1 MRRQHLVT
9 ALSAPILIVAV
20 AAAIAAR
27 VASEH
32 DHAMHSALES
42 YRSRSR
48 VRDAEAARLIDS
60 SLTRIYEGLRTIA
73 RLPGVQKIDA
83 TAANFD
89 ADARSTVQEIYNNLA
104 SGVAVSEL
112 YIVPVDLAP
121 DATDPADP
129 RPREPITTFDELIV
143 ERHADQH
150 PSEDHKQSEIEE
162 IEIHEYR
169 LMARQLAHF
178 REKYPT
184 QSSVHGLEYPI
195 LAGPQVVTCDN
206 TRYSPSKPDDQD
218 RSGLVFSVPFYG
230 PDGTLKGCI
239 SAVILTGALQELLPD
254 AEYAIHAG
262 EHSYVALGR
271 PRDYQ
276 TNQAA
281 DHLTDVLADRP
292 VEGRLYSNVTALA
305 FKEGQASWKLW
316 RARPDEAFYRSNEV
330 ESIRWGTN
338 MSYAVIAGFGVI
350 AIGGVVLFLRRI
362 EQSRRYREELER
374 QVGERTREL
383 SAMVLTDKLTG
394 LPNRAMITEQID
406 NVLARSNAAGDYGY
420 AVLFLDFDRFKIIND
435 TMGHEAGD
443 ELLRS
448 IAARLRSVL
457 RAGEAPGRGSGFTP
471 ARLGGDEFVVLLE
484 SLHQIDDSDRVAS
497 RLVAALEA
505 PHQIAG
511 QEVISTASI
520 GVVRGDA
527 RYERATEILRDA
539 DTAMYEAK
547 AAGKGRYVVF
557 DTAMRER
564 ILRRAS
570 LDQDLRSAIA
580 RGELE
585 LLYQP
590 VVRVESGEMVSV
602 EALVRWNHP
611 RFGRVSPV
619 EFIPIGEE
627 SGSIGAITDWVTQT
641 ACAQLAAWQRT
652 LGVAAPKVAIN
663 ISRVLLANSTLPD
676 RLLAIAERHAIS
688 PAAITLE
695 ITETAIV
702 RDHKTAVA
710 ALERLKAAG
719 FGLSLDDF
727 GTGYSSLST
736 LHEFPLDVVKLDRS
750 FIASASL
757 SRERAA
763 LVHAVIALAYNLG
776 MAVVAEGV
784 ETPEQIASLQ
794 AMDCHFAQGYLFG
807 RPLVADRITEMA
819 TRKRKA
825 A

>member
-1 MRRQHLVT
+1 MRRGHLVT
-9 ALSAPILIVAV
+9 ALSAPILIAAV
-20 AAAIAAR
+20 AAGLAMR

-32 DHAMHSALES
+32 QQAMQAALES
-42 YRSRSR
+42 FRNRSRI
-48 VRDAEAARLIDS
+48 RDADIARLVDS

-83 TAANFD
+83 KAENFD

-121 DATDPADP
+121 DADASDP

-150 PSEDHKQSEIEE
+150 HSETEAESELEE
-162 IEIHEYR
+162 IEIFEYR
-169 LMARQLAHF
+169 LMANQLAHF
-178 REKYPT
+178 RAKYPT
-184 QSSVHGLEYPI
+184 QSSVHGLDYPI
-195 LAGPQVVTCDN
+195 VSGAQVVTCDN

-230 PDGTLKGCI
+230 PDGALKGCV
-239 SAVILTGALQELLPD
+239 SAVILTAALEDLLPD
-254 AEYAIHAG
+254 GDYAINAAQNSFTAIG
-262 EHSYVALGR
+262 KPKDNDPG
-271 PRDYQ
+271 
-276 TNQAA
+276 QARQYLA
-281 DHLTDVLADRP
+281 DVSADRP
-292 VEGRLYSNVTALA
+292 APDRLYSKVTALT
-305 FKEGQASWKLW
+305 FKDAQSTWTLW
-316 RARPDEAFYRSNEV
+316 RARPDSAFYTSSEV

-338 MSYAVIAGFGVI
+338 MTYAG
-350 AIGGVVLFLRRI
+350 IGGFALVSFGGVALFLRRI

-383 SAMVLTDKLTG
+383 SVMALTDKLTG

-406 NVLARSNAAGDYGY
+406 SVLARAAASADYGY

-443 ELLRS
+443 ALLRS

-484 SLHQIDDSDRVAS
+484 NLHRIDDSDRVAA

-570 LDQDLRSAIA
+570 LDQDLRSAIGK
-580 RGELE
+580 GELE

-611 RFGRVSPV
+611 RFGRVSPA

-627 SGSIGAITDWVTQT
+627 SGSIGAITDWVAQT
-641 ACAQLAAWQRT
+641 ACEQLVAWRRE
-652 LGVAAPKVAIN
+652 LGPAAPRVAIN
-663 ISRVLLANSTLPD
+663 ISRILLANSALPD
-676 RLLAIAERHAIS
+676 RLLAIAQRHNVA
-688 PAAITLE
+688 PEAITLE

-702 RDHKTAVA
+702 RDHKSAVA

-750 FIASASL
+750 FIASANL

-807 RPLVADRITEMA
+807 RPQAADRISEIA